1 MEKISLKVDDEKDEK
16 MTTPEKKEKD
26 VIPILPSEIPE
37 MFEKYPEL
45 KFGPQRSR
53 FDAACPDSGSVDVTD
68 SDEVQE
74 WVFNHLPLSAAQ
86 KKEFLAVLI
95 QDKVKRERKQKQDA
109 RIKKLKTKKQKK
121 SESGEDTHRKSAKE
135 MS

>member
-1 MEKISLKVDDEKDEK
+1 MENSLLKVDEEKDEK

-26 VIPILPSEIPE
+26 VIPILPSELPE

-45 KFGPQRSR
+45 KFGPQPSR

-74 WVFNHLPLSAAQ
+74 WVFNHLPLSTTQ

-95 QDKVKRERKQKQDA
+95 QDKLKRERKQKQDA
-109 RIKKLKTKKQKK
+109 RIKKLKAKKQKK
-121 SESGEDTHRKSAKE
+121 TESGEDVGRKSVKE
-135 MS
+135 TS